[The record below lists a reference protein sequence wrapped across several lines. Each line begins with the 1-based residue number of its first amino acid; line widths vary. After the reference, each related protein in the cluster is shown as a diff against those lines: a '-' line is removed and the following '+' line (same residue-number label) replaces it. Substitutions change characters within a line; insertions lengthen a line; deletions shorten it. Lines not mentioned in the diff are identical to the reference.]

1 MVFDQVIDRDRLREC
16 LRSGTGKGVR
26 VGILD
31 SGVASEI
38 PELNGRVVANY
49 EVADR
54 RQGRPVV
61 ERLEKGV
68 DVIEHGTACAYII
81 HKHAPDA
88 ELHSIR
94 VIGRTHSSTSQR
106 LLAALEFA
114 VEQKWEILNLSLG
127 TESSYEELARLADR
141 AYYQGMI
148 WVAAKDNKRNKVGYP
163 AGLASV
169 VGVDMDYFEDPS
181 VFRFYPGRV
190 TEVEACGVY
199 VDAPT
204 PNGGWQQF
212 TGTSF
217 ACPQVSGIAARL
229 REHFPDL
236 TPFQLKAALVA
247 LRENQDSAEPS
258 RS

>member
-1 MVFDQVIDRDRLREC
+1 MTFDQILDRDRLREC
-16 LRSGTGKGVR
+16 LESGTGKGVR

-38 PELNGRVVANY
+38 PELNGRVAGNY
-49 EVADR
+49 EV
-54 RQGRPVV
+54 V
-61 ERLEKGV
+61 ERRPAKPSVISLERGI

-94 VIGRTHSSTSQR
+94 VIGASHSSTSQK

-114 VEQKWEILNLSLG
+114 VEQKWDVLNLSLG
-127 TESSYEELARLADR
+127 TESSYEQLARIADR
-141 AYYQGMI
+141 AYYQGML

-163 AGLASV
+163 AGLSSV
-169 VGVDMDYFEDPS
+169 VGVDMDYFENPLH
-181 VFRFYPGRV
+181 FRFDPGKT

-204 PNGGWQQF
+204 PGGGWQQF

-217 ACPQVSGIAARL
+217 ACPQVTGIAARL

-236 TPFQLKAALVA
+236 TPFQLKAALA
-247 LRENQDSAEPS
+247 CLRENQESSEAG
-258 RS
+258 